1 MDSLLIRNRRYY
13 DDACNGLKE
22 DHRLQSQNAAADD
35 KGIYLW
41 VANSVEG
48 QVYGDKRHMLR
59 TCDPL
64 LKVDI
69 VEHLLD
75 N

>member
-1 MDSLLIRNRRYY
+1 MMMQRPE
-13 DDACNGLKE
+13 K
-22 DHRLQSQNAAADD
+22 RLGSQNTAADD

-41 VANSVEG
+41 VANSVED